1 MKKQASTNAVKLSA
15 IKPLTVKLHAVKSS
29 AAKKTENALFNAL
42 SSCLANSYMLYL
54 KTQNYHW
61 NVTGPSFHSLHTMFQ
76 AQYEDLALAIDS
88 TAERIRALG
97 FKAYGSFAQYS
108 KITTIKEGNENFS
121 SQEMVRDLLNS
132 QAEIVKSFEKALAEA
147 QKIKD
152 EPTINL
158 IVDRIEIHQKNAWM
172 LSSSL

>member
-1 MKKQASTNAVKLSA
+1 MKKTTV
-15 IKPLTVKLHAVKSS
+15 IKEKNVSKKSES
-29 AAKKTENALFNAL
+29 EKSPLFNAL
-42 SSCLANSYMLYL
+42 SLCLANSYMLYL

-61 NVTGPSFHSLHTMFQ
+61 NVTGPNFHSLHTMFQ
-76 AQYEDLALAIDS
+76 AQYEDLAIAIDLM
-88 TAERIRALG
+88 AERIRALG
-97 FKAYGSFAQYS
+97 FKAYGSFLQYS
-108 KITTIKEGNENFS
+108 QVATIKEGDENATAQNMVKDLLS
-121 SQEMVRDLLNS
+121 SQDDMV
-132 QAEIVKSFEKALAEA
+132 KCFEKALTQA